1 VGVRNLFAGTW
12 NVEVVVLAC
21 TFEVFFFSRFYHG
34 FMVCQISQ
42 GNCPYQIWYYLIS

>member
-21 TFEVFFFSRFYHG
+21 TFEVFFFSQDSITDSWF
-34 FMVCQISQ
+34 VK
-42 GNCPYQIWYYLIS
+42 YLKETVHIRYGTT